1 LFDWGFYGTYFFN
14 DISVVFVGKKAAL
27 AKAASAKAKRL

>member
-1 LFDWGFYGTYFFN
+1 MFDWGFYGTYFLMTHRLFLLK
-14 DISVVFVGKKAAL
+14 KKAAL